1 MHFSPA
7 KIYPARKEKKC
18 AFLEKFLGEL
28 VVTSSR
34 LVPAGAWKWR
44 EHFGKGRRFGG
55 CSQQIRIP
63 PGRSKESEEM
73 WTGAEQRGARG
84 A

>member
-1 MHFSPA
+1 MRFSPA

-44 EHFGKGRRFGG
+44 EHFGKAERFGG

-63 PGRSKESEEM
+63 PGAIEGVRGDVDRSR
-73 WTGAEQRGARG
+73 AERS
-84 A
+84 